1 MVQDE
6 VPSDPV
12 DAAAHLVDL
21 LRTPEPVLMII
32 DDAEHADIESIQ
44 AISTLVRHQRELPV
58 LVVLAMAAPSSALAD
73 LAVDSL
79 HLTGLS
85 ERAVAALAAARGR
98 NLHPSVV
105 TALTLHTAGNPRDVL
120 ALLDEVPDAS
130 GRTRCRPARTRPR
143 SRENARGADRLVI
156 RRAGARRGDRH
167 PG

>member
-1 MVQDE
+1 
-6 VPSDPV
+6 
-12 DAAAHLVDL
+12 
-21 LRTPEPVLMII
+21 MII
-32 DDAEHADIESIQ
+32 DDAEHADIESVQ

-58 LVVLAMAAPSSALAD
+58 LVVLAMTAPSPALAD

-98 NLHPSVV
+98 NLHPSIVA
-105 TALTLHTAGNPRDVL
+105 ALTLHTAGNPRDVL
-120 ALLDEVPDAS
+120 ALLDEVPDALWS
-130 GRTRCRPARTRPR
+130 QPDAVLPAPGHIRERTREALAGC
-143 SRENARGADRLVI
+143 VI